1 MPGRALRN
9 GFVEAMR
16 EGAKKPFKCV
26 FKCVSTCEQEKT
38 PYCIASAL
46 INAMKGNLE
55 KGFAF
60 CGSNVFKVDRIV
72 SVRELM
78 DSLQREFDE
87 AANNLSSTME
97 KYLPTAC
104 PKT

>member
-9 GFVEAMR
+9 SFVDAMR
-16 EGAKKPFKCV
+16 EGTKKPFKCV

-38 PYCIASAL
+38 PYCIAAAL

-55 KGFAF
+55 RGFAF
-60 CGSNVFKVDRIV
+60 CGSNVFRVDKII

-78 DSLQREFDE
+78 ESLQKEFDE
-87 AANNLSSTME
+87 AVNSLSSSMQGML
-97 KYLPTAC
+97 KA
-104 PKT
+104 K